1 MTVSHLLRA
10 IRSTRTIAGV
20 TLVLILVACTG
31 PTDPLGSR
39 ETGGGRPTGTGA
51 PEQALTGYADDLNPG
66 PTCTGSIPR
75 PARPS

>member
-39 ETGGGRPTGTGA
+39 ETGGGRREAHGGLFGA
-51 PEQALTGYADDLNPG
+51 QGETDAVSKLAHGGRTDP
-66 PTCTGSIPR
+66 
-75 PARPS
+75 